1 MQSVMP
7 LYLLGTILRSFSI
20 ASFPVIILGSPK
32 IGYDNAAKI
41 AKMAHKENL
50 TLREACAKAGLISP
64 GEYDDIV
71 KPEKM
76 AKPYG
81 N

>member
-1 MQSVMP
+1 MRRP
-7 LYLLGTILRSFSI
+7 DRKRI
-20 ASFPVIILGSPK
+20 AELVEKSLMLVTALSPK